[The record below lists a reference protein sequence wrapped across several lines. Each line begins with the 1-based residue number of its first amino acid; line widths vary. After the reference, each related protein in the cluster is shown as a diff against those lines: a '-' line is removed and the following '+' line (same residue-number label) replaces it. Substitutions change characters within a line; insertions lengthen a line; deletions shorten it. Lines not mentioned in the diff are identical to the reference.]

1 VGTVALTPEMAGQ
14 LLASQDRTKGLGRGM
29 SPILRV
35 RRALA
40 ELLCPELRREA
51 AEDPL
56 TGALNRRA
64 DEAATARALTERCDG
79 TRLLRFQADL
89 DNFKV
94 LNDAYGHQAGD
105 AALCLVRHSLEQ
117 ATRDADLVSLARPGG
132 DEFALTLRVA
142 VHADPEAIR
151 DRIEQ
156 TVNDALAHAGLR
168 EVGRKRVGLS
178 VGVVDVNGSPTIR
191 ELDAAADAAARER
204 KRARG
209 ESQPRRRAG

>member
-1 VGTVALTPEMAGQ
+1 VWTSTLAADLPAE
-14 LLASQDRTKGLGRGM
+14 LLVRPNPQSKL
-29 SPILRV
+29 SPARRV

-64 DEAATARALTERCDG
+64 DQAVTGRALTERCAG

-89 DNFKV
+89 DNFKA
-94 LNDAYGHQAGD
+94 LNDTFGHQAGD
-105 AALCLVRHSLEQ
+105 AALCLVRRSLEQ
-117 ATRDADLVSLARPGG
+117 ATRDGDLLSLARPGG

-142 VHADPEAIR
+142 AHADPEAIR

-156 TVNDALAHAGLR
+156 TVNEALAQAGLR
-168 EVGRKRVGLS
+168 NVGRKRVGIS
-178 VGVVDVNGSPTIR
+178 VGVVPVDGRTTLYA
-191 ELDAAADAAARER
+191 LDAAADAAARAR
-204 KRARG
+204 KQARG
-209 ESQPRRRAG
+209 LSRPRSRAG

>member
-1 VGTVALTPEMAGQ
+1 MQTSTLTRELPAVLR
-14 LLASQDRTKGLGRGM
+14 LLAPKHHRRA

-40 ELLCPELRREA
+40 GLLCPELRREA

-56 TGALNRRA
+56 TGALNRRG
-64 DEAATARALTERCDG
+64 DEAATTRALAERCAG

-89 DNFKV
+89 DNFKA
-94 LNDAYGHQAGD
+94 LNDAYGHVAGD
-105 AALCLVRHSLEQ
+105 AALCLVRRSLEQ
-117 ATRDADLVSLARPGG
+117 ATRDVDLVSLARAGG

-142 VHADPEAIR
+142 THADANAIR

-156 TVNDALAHAGLR
+156 TVNEALAEAGLGG
-168 EVGRKRVGLS
+168 VGRRRVGLS
-178 VGVVDVNGSPTIR
+178 VGVVDVAGDAT
-191 ELDAAADAAARER
+191 LQAVDAAADAAARQR

-209 ESQPRRRAG
+209 VSTPRRRPR